1 VSLIERIDNDL
12 KEALKAGNKEKVT
25 VLRGLKSDIKYKQID
40 KGEALTDEEVTGVM
54 STSVK
59 KVRDSIEQF
68 TTAGRSD
75 LVEKETLELGIL
87 MAYLPQQLGEEELR
101 AIIAEAITESGADSP
116 QKVGL
121 VMKIVAPKVKGRA
134 DGKLVSKLANEMLA
148 N

>member
-1 VSLIERIDNDL
+1 MSLLERIDTDL
-12 KEALKAGNKEKVT
+12 KEALRAGNKEKVT

-40 KGEALTDEEVTGVM
+40 KGDALGDDEITGVI

-59 KVRDSIEQF
+59 KVRDSIDQF
-68 TTAGRSD
+68 QGAGRTD
-75 LVEKETLELGIL
+75 LVEKETFGLNIL

-101 AIIAEAITESGADSP
+101 GIIAEAIKESGADSP